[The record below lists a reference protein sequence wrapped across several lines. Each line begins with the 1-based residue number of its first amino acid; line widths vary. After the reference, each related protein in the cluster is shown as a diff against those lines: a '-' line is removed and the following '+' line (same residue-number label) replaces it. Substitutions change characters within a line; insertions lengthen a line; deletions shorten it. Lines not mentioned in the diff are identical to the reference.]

1 MADNARHGQNVRHNT
16 ARDETVAAEEDT
28 RPTCFVAMP
37 ITTPPQYAEALKD
50 PAHFHHVLEVL
61 FMPALDRA
69 GYRAIPPVA
78 SGAQQ
83 IHAGI
88 IRNLEQADLVLCDL
102 SGLNPNVF
110 FELGIRTSLDRPL
123 VLVKDKM
130 TERVPFDLS
139 GINTYT
145 YDETI
150 ASWSVAIERET
161 LATHISAV
169 EIGHEAGNEM
179 WQFFGLTKRAT
190 SAEIEGD
197 PTQAKLDLILKE
209 VTRRQSTSAVSSLS
223 TSPPNSRDKFAF
235 SRDLGAY
242 LESHGMRTESCFITF
257 EGNESDP
264 NRVHLRFPTPVD
276 SSVELEIVEIARPY
290 NLSLSFE

>member
-1 MADNARHGQNVRHNT
+1 
-16 ARDETVAAEEDT
+16 
-28 RPTCFVAMP
+28 
-37 ITTPPQYAEALKD
+37 
-50 PAHFHHVLEVL
+50 LEVL

-69 GYRAIPPVA
+69 GYRMIAPVA

-102 SGLNPNVF
+102 SGLNPNAF

-130 TERVPFDLS
+130 TERIPFDLS

-145 YDETI
+145 YNETI
-150 ASWSVAIERET
+150 ASWSVANDIEA
-161 LATHISAV
+161 LAVHISAV
-169 EIGHEAGNEM
+169 ETGPDVGNEM
-179 WQFFGLTKRAT
+179 WRFFGLTKRAT

-209 VTRRQSTSAVSSLS
+209 VTRRESTSGMSNFSEA
-223 TSPPNSRDKFAF
+223 PPSDLERRAFAREVEDFMSRNGFTD
-235 SRDLGAY
+235 Y
-242 LESHGMRTESCFITF
+242 
-257 EGNESDP
+257 
-264 NRVHLRFPTPVD
+264 
-276 SSVELEIVEIARPY
+276 
-290 NLSLSFE
+290 SLSFSKSNYMPRRVLVEPPSSAPSAVEQVITDIGRKYNFEVVFAWLKDVLPRSARNPQS

>member
-1 MADNARHGQNVRHNT
+1 MVDDAASGKNVRQNT
-16 ARDETVAAEEDT
+16 ARDGAKANEADAW
-28 RPTCFVAMP
+28 PTCFVAMP
-37 ITTPPQYAEALKD
+37 VTTPTQYAEVLKD
-50 PAHFHHVLEVL
+50 PAHFQHVLYVL

-69 GYRAIPPVA
+69 GYRMIPPTA

-123 VLVKDKM
+123 ALVKDRM
-130 TERVPFDLS
+130 TERIPFDLS

-150 ASWSVAIERET
+150 ASWSVARDIET
-161 LATHISAV
+161 LAAHISAV
-169 EIGHEAGNEM
+169 EIGRDAGNEM
-179 WQFFGLTKRAT
+179 WRFLGLTKRAT

-209 VTRRQSTSAVSSLS
+209 MTRPQSISSAGGSSVPLI
-223 TSPPNSRDKFAF
+223 TQRFAF
-235 SRDLGAY
+235 TREAEDYLKASGLTLSVDWDRSDPQSRRVFIDLGVTAPPEIRNDI
-242 LESHGMRTESCFITF
+242 LE
-257 EGNESDP
+257 
-264 NRVHLRFPTPVD
+264 LA
-276 SSVELEIVEIARPY
+276 ARH
-290 NLSLSFE
+290 SFEAYIKIY